1 MMNKSKLLDMHPP
14 LTIELSENLDSKRID
29 HDISDIDLSE
39 AQKKLFTDDLGAV
52 QYFTGAFIST
62 QSDDDEKLEILYGD
76 EIEIDFTDDSEWRP
90 EEMEEELKNSLF
102 LLFDLKIIIENERK
116 KYRYVSYEYVKLDI
130 RKEMRKRMIEQEIKW
145 GKEKERET
153 TLEGISSNFSTTT
166 MYKLQ

>member
-1 MMNKSKLLDMHPP
+1 MTLL
-14 LTIELSENLDSKRID
+14 IEFGLKTSNNFLQMI
-29 HDISDIDLSE
+29 
-39 AQKKLFTDDLGAV
+39 
-52 QYFTGAFIST
+52 
-62 QSDDDEKLEILYGD
+62 LEIYNTSLVLLSVPILTMKKHVEMLYMN
-76 EIEIDFTDDSEWRP
+76 EKEIDFTDDSEWRP

-153 TLEGISSNFSTTT
+153 TLESISSNFSTTT